1 MFCTCTVQLAHK
13 EKPNK
18 VLISHKRNKLNI
30 EINNVFARQT
40 FCDISVY
47 ADNSSNIEI
56 KF

>member
-13 EKPNK
+13 KKPNK
-18 VLISHKRNKLNI
+18 VLISHKKINLTLKLI
-30 EINNVFARQT
+30 TLQDKRFVKL
-40 FCDISVY
+40 SVY

>member
-13 EKPNK
+13 KKPNK